1 MNLERGFVG
10 RRAAAMDGGG
20 VETQGPNRRRLVIIL
35 AIVAV
40 LVAGALAI
48 MLKGRGSGP
57 AVAPA
62 SLPRITVIVPG
73 RQAVTTSI
81 TTTGVIAA
89 KRDMPVGVAGE
100 GGLVRRVLVDAGD
113 WVKAGQVLAVV
124 DRAVQVQQTAQM
136 AAQLASA
143 RADARLAQIDLER
156 SQKLVANGFV
166 TQATIDQKTATRDAA
181 NARVKLAEA
190 QYGEMNARLGRLD
203 IRSPT
208 NGLVLARMVEPG
220 QIVLPSSGA
229 LFRVALDGQL
239 EMQARLAESDLA
251 RLHVGSRAMVTPAGG
266 TQAFKGEIWQMAPV
280 IDPNTRQGMARIA
293 VPYDPAL
300 RPGGFASAVL
310 TGAAGVAPLLP
321 ESAVMSDA
329 AGNFVYLVGKDD
341 RIERRPVTV
350 GDVDDRGVTIA
361 KGLSGDERVVESAG
375 AFLNPGDRV
384 IPVTRAS
391 GPAAARAPTR

>member
-10 RRAAAMDGGG
+10 RRPTSVDGDGA
-20 VETQGPNRRRLVIIL
+20 ETQAPGRRRLVVIL
-35 AIVAV
+35 VIVGV
-40 LVAGALAI
+40 LLAGALAV
-48 MLKGRGSGP
+48 MLKGRGASP
-57 AVAPA
+57 AAAPA
-62 SLPRITVIVPG
+62 ALPRITVRVPG

-81 TTTGVIAA
+81 ATTGVIAA

-113 WVKAGQVLAVV
+113 WVKAGQVLAIV
-124 DRAVQVQQTAQM
+124 DRDVQVQQSAQM
-136 AAQLASA
+136 AAQIASA
-143 RADARLAQIDLER
+143 KADARLAQIDLER

-166 TQATIDQKTATRDAA
+166 TQATIDQKVATRDAA

-190 QYGEMNARLGRLD
+190 QYGEMNARIGRLD

-220 QIVLPSSGA
+220 QIVMPSSGA
-229 LFRVALDGQL
+229 LFRIALDGQL

-251 RLHVGSRAMVTPAGG
+251 RIHVGTPAMVTPAGG
-266 TQAFKGEIWQMAPV
+266 DKAFKGEVWQMAPV
-280 IDPNTRQGMARIA
+280 IDTTTRQGMARIA
-293 VPYDPAL
+293 VPYNPAL

-329 AGNFVYLVGKDD
+329 TGNFVYIVGKED
-341 RIERRPVTV
+341 RIERRAVTV

-384 IPVTRAS
+384 MPVLRAP
-391 GPAAARAPTR
+391 GAAATGAPR